1 MIAATRHQAILDL
14 IEKEGGVRTVELAQ
28 QLSVTD
34 ETIRRD
40 LEKLEKE
47 DRLRRTHGGAVASE
61 NLIKDRSF
69 EERSIQNIE
78 PKQRISKA
86 AANLIHPGDR
96 IFLDASSTALQL
108 ATHPQAL
115 SGSTVITNSALV
127 LSELSSYPDIELII
141 AGGVLDR
148 QSHSFVGPAA
158 IATLRRYRIDKAF
171 FSGNGVDEIRGVS
184 EVNEAQ
190 AHIKDFVIP
199 RCANAIL
206 LADPTKLGASSNYF
220 FAQCEQINT
229 FVTTREAEHPLL
241 TSLENHG
248 TQIIYAD

>member
-28 QLSVTD
+28 QLNVTD

-47 DRLRRTHGGAVASE
+47 DRLRRTHGGAVAAQQ
-61 NLIKDRSF
+61 LIKDRSF

-86 AANLIHPGDR
+86 ASQLVRPGDR
-96 IFLDASSTALQL
+96 IFIDASSTALQL
-108 ATHPQAL
+108 TTHPQAL
-115 SGSTVITNSALV
+115 SGTTIITNSALV
-127 LSELSSYPDIELII
+127 ISELSSYPEIEII
-141 AGGVLDR
+141 LSGGVLDR
-148 QSHSFVGPAA
+148 QSHSFIGPAA

-171 FSGNGVDEIRGVS
+171 FSGNGIDEIRGVS

-206 LADPTKLGASSNYF
+206 LADPSKLGAASEYF

-229 FVTTREAEHPLL
+229 LVTTSEAEHPLL
-241 TSLENHG
+241 HSLEEQG
-248 TQIIYAD
+248 SQIIYAD

>member
-1 MIAATRHQAILDL
+1 MIAANRHQVILDL
-14 IEKEGGVRTVELAQ
+14 IEREGSVRTVDLAQ

-47 DRLRRTHGGAVASE
+47 DRLQRSHGGAVASQHL
-61 NLIKDRSF
+61 NKDRSF
-69 EERSIQNIE
+69 EERSIQNID
-78 PKQRISKA
+78 PKRQISRA
-86 AANLIHPGDR
+86 AAELIQPGDR
-96 IFLDASSTALQL
+96 IFIDASSTALQL
-108 ATHPQAL
+108 TGHPSKLA
-115 SGSTVITNSALV
+115 GTTVITNSALV
-127 LSELSSYPDIELII
+127 LAELRPYPEIDMVIT
-141 AGGVLDR
+141 GGVLDR
-148 QSHSFVGPAA
+148 QSHSFVGPAT

-171 FSGNGVDEIRGVS
+171 FSGNGIDEIRGIS

-199 RCANAIL
+199 RCANAIF
-206 LADPTKLGASSNYF
+206 LADPTKLGASSTYF

-229 FVTTREAEHPLL
+229 FVTTRDAEHPLL
-241 TSLENHG
+241 ATLEEKG